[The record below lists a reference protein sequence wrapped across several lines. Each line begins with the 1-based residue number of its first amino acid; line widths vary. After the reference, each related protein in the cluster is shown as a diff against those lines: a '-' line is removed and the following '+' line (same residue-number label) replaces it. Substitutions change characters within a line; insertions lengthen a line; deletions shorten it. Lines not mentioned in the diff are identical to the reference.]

1 MLLKSFRFTPLFGL
15 TYLLFNAVYIT
26 VFNGKSVENFDYI
39 YPILDWK
46 NNLGLSM
53 GVAFGA
59 IAGLFLLSL
68 GFYALSNFRDFIW
81 RTIYLREDL
90 QDLVV

>member
-1 MLLKSFRFTPLFGL
+1 MKSFRFTPLFGL

-26 VFNGKSVENFDYI
+26 VFNGKSVKNLDYI

-68 GFYALSNFRDFIW
+68 GFYALANFRDFIW
-81 RTIYLREDL
+81 RTIYSREDL
-90 QDLVV
+90 QEVIV